1 MMGTMQI
8 MVVGT
13 MGMGDD
19 QGGAD
24 GAGDAGASDDRC
36 GGDNLRPMRFQRVP
50 AGALGGR

>member
-8 MVVGT
+8 MVRT

-24 GAGDAGASDDRC
+24 GAGDAGASDDGH
-36 GGDNLRPMRFQRVP
+36 GGGSLRPMRFQRVP
-50 AGALGGR
+50 VGALGGR

>member
-8 MVVGT
+8 MVRT

-24 GAGDAGASDDRC
+24 GAGDAGASDEDMVVAAS
-36 GGDNLRPMRFQRVP
+36 GQ
-50 AGALGGR
+50 